1 MKQEQSIIIKKQL
14 SEIVDILILN
24 GTLTECPGLIH
35 GKIGLSIFF
44 FNYAKHNHD
53 TLFSNYAIEL
63 INETQNQI
71 HINSSAD
78 YERGIAGIGIGI
90 NYLIQ
95 NSFLAADNDIYD
107 DLDQR
112 MKRAVLYEPWQDFSL
127 YNGLVGYGRYW
138 ISRLKHP
145 QSSLLAQECLLHIIK
160 LIKAKWE
167 SVSIEEQVDIY
178 YFLYSLPKLYIF
190 NPYIESIMEKLY
202 NLVKINHS
210 HHQTNSFVGKLA
222 STFQYNNY
230 NDILK
235 PEENN
240 IAEHLLNWNIEK
252 SYQETGILL
261 GYAGEGLLR
270 LSIIGQTDLSWL
282 SLL

>member
-1 MKQEQSIIIKKQL
+1 MKQELSIIIKKQL

-35 GKIGLSIFF
+35 GKIGLAIFF
-44 FNYAKHNHD
+44 FNYAKYNHD

-71 HINSSAD
+71 HINSPAD

-90 NYLIQ
+90 NYLIK
-95 NSFLAADNDIYD
+95 NNFLTADNDIYD

-127 YNGLVGYGRYW
+127 YNGLIGYGRYW
-138 ISRLKHP
+138 ISRMNHP
-145 QSSLLAQECLLHIIK
+145 ESSLLAQECLLHIVK
-160 LIKAKWE
+160 LIKEKWE
-167 SVSIEEQVDIY
+167 SISIEEQVDIY
-178 YFLYSLPKLYIF
+178 YFIYSLHQISIF
-190 NPYIESIMEKLY
+190 NPHIEPIIKELY
-202 NLVKINHS
+202 NSIKINHS
-210 HHQTNSFVGKLA
+210 HNQANSFIGKLA
-222 STFQYNNY
+222 SIFQYNNY
-230 NDILK
+230 SDILK
-235 PEENN
+235 HEVNN
-240 IAEHLLNWNIEK
+240 ITEHLLNWNINK
-252 SYQETGILL
+252 SYQDTGILF

-270 LSIIGQTDLSWL
+270 LSLINQTDLSWL